1 MNIHSVISLIGGL
14 SAVSHSCSTDAG
26 EAERAF
32 NKQKEGVTS
41 WYRHQGGKTVLV
53 RVANHDASNAQADA
67 AAKKV
72 KAAEDAAEAA
82 KAAEAVASEKSAELV
97 SAEAE
102 AEAAAAKVVAVAE
115 YEAAM
120 ARAEAAGVLP
130 VVAVDLVEVPDGA
143 IAGDAETAAAV
154 KAVSETEKSAEKGD
168 LPEVKSEEK
177 TQEKTQEKPKG
188 LGAAVKPGGKK

>member
-130 VVAVDLVEVPDGA
+130 VGIPDPDPDSDSDVET
-143 IAGDAETAAAV
+143 ETETET
-154 KAVSETEKSAEKGD
+154 ETEKSAEQGD
-168 LPEVKSEEK
+168 LPKVKSEVK
-177 TQEKTQEKPKG
+177 TQEKTQERPKG

>member
-1 MNIHSVISLIGGL
+1 MNIHSVISLIGGV

-72 KAAEDAAEAA
+72 KAAEAA